1 MALADEAAAG
11 VHHILPP
18 VRVVT
23 FKVTKGQILSV
34 LNLVY
39 NSGLIFRG
47 RYSKILTGLRSDSN
61 KV

>member
-11 VHHILPP
+11 VHHVLPT
-18 VRVVT
+18 VSVVT